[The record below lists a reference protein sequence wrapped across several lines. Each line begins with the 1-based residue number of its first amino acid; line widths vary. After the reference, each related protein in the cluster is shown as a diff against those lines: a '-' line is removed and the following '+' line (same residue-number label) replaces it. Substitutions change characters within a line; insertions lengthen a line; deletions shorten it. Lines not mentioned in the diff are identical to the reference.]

1 METPMTKDVKTLV
14 QPDKIDNLQHNWLLS
29 NYPLWKKVFEF
40 KNETAR
46 LKEAAFNR
54 GNKVNQENY
63 AKEKL
68 SNFSLQREN
77 AFVKTELNNKQHIIE
92 KLLNINSNQPKKMV
106 WRSKILMSMN
116 YYYYYYYYYY
126 HYYYYY

>member
-1 METPMTKDVKTLV
+1 MTKDVKTLV

-40 KNETAR
+40 KNEAAR

-92 KLLNINSNQPKKMV
+92 KL
-106 WRSKILMSMN
+106 
-116 YYYYYYYYYY
+116 
-126 HYYYYY
+126 

>member
-46 LKEAAFNR
+46 LKETAFNR

-116 YYYYYYYYYY
+116 YYYYYYYY

>member
-116 YYYYYYYYYY
+116 YYYYYYY
-126 HYYYYY
+126 HYYYYYY